1 MTAGRSDAF
10 SKLEQYV
17 QSLTDV
23 LQYLPLFYSGIGMT
37 VLLWLAS
44 LAVATV
50 LGLLLALASWSSI
63 PVLSQA
69 ASTYVLFI
77 RGVPILVQ
85 IFYIY
90 FLLPSIGVTLPAYWA
105 AVAGLG
111 FAFSAYMAEVF
122 RAGILAVDTGQV
134 EAATSLAMPPLV
146 IARRVIVPQAV
157 RTALPGYSNIV
168 VMMLKT
174 TSLASVIAVPEMSRT
189 AFLLVQ
195 ATYKSIELFT
205 LLALLYIAIS
215 IPLIILIRRMER
227 R

>member
-1 MTAGRSDAF
+1 M
-10 SKLEQYV
+10 
-17 QSLTDV
+17 
-23 LQYLPLFYSGIGMT
+23 PLFLSGIAMT
-37 VLLWLAS
+37 VLLWLAA

-50 LGLLLALASWSSI
+50 LGLLLALATCSTI
-63 PVLSQA
+63 PVVSHA
-69 ASTYVLFI
+69 AGAYILFI

-111 FAFSAYMAEVF
+111 LAFSAYMAEVF
-122 RAGILAVDTGQV
+122 RAGILAVDRGQI
-134 EAATSLAMPPLV
+134 EAATSLAMPPFV
-146 IARRVIVPQAV
+146 IAKRVLVPQAI

-168 VMMLKT
+168 VMILKT

-205 LLALLYIAIS
+205 MLAVLYIAIS
-215 IPLIILIRRMER
+215 IPLIVLIRRMER